1 MHQVPEIYKGY
12 LDRYLSTRVIE
23 GEGIAIHDQNVLLTH
38 QQVKEYTYKFSNVL
52 NEIAEKNPQKTFSI
66 GVGCGRSAYQ
76 IISLLGIWEAGFV
89 YLPLNIEKDIRSLEA
104 TLQSA
109 HCNIVVCL
117 KADLQKVMSHSGSS
131 SLDTII
137 CFTSLTQWEIIHV
150 DGNGY
155 SYPNISTEAKR
166 ESGYLVKTSGS
177 SGKPK
182 LVLGSILS
190 LDHFISWQYDAFGR
204 GEEIRTV
211 WLTEPT
217 FDASFRD
224 ILLPLISGGQI
235 CIPSEEVREI
245 PNALLHWIDKKNI
258 THLHS
263 VPSLYRIFLNELEES
278 FKGIQIFQHLK
289 YVFLSGE
296 QVLNS
301 DLTRWQAIFP
311 SFPQI
316 VNFYGATETTLIRT
330 YHVFD
335 YKVHDSIEIPVGH
348 PIPDTSIRIVGQD
361 GACKLGE
368 QGEVIVQTAYPS
380 LGYLEDGVLSQPW
393 SKRDGLQAISYRT
406 GDEGYINNEGA
417 LVLRGRLDD
426 QIKIRGVR
434 VDKKSIEE
442 IAIEKLKLKDVKVV
456 YESSRQQ
463 LFLFYTADQEIDS
476 DHAKS
481 ILLEVLP
488 AAHIP
493 SAWRHMKQFPK
504 TVNGKVDI
512 QQLKKEANNRK
523 QKLQNKQA
531 FQTKEEEKL
540 ARLWSQVLK
549 VEVSSR
555 SASFFDL
562 GGNSLNGIV
571 LLSRIQ
577 KEYSRKIRLRDFF
590 QNPKL
595 HEMLSVIQAAPY
607 KGLPDISPIA
617 EQDYY
622 PVSPAQRRMWVLHN
636 MERNSI
642 TYNIK
647 RAFEIHNE
655 LDIEKMRDAFENV
668 ILQQESLRTNFKIVE
683 GVPVQFIRPFDGHL
697 FNLKLLDFCSQ
708 KKKEQA
714 IRHIANQEV
723 HYHFDLESESLI
735 RATLIKVE
743 NEKYVLLLN
752 LHHIIAD
759 GWSMEIL
766 MRSLVQE
773 YSQSKSLLASN
784 IQSIKYKDYTNWQSD
799 LLQSG
804 QLDKQREYWLK
815 ELNGDIPILE
825 FPTDKSRA
833 LIKTY
838 EGKPIH
844 FTIDRD
850 LKDKIEALC
859 QKWDVSL
866 FMLLL
871 TVTKLVLYKYT
882 NQKDI
887 ILGSPV
893 AGREHP
899 SLTHLIGFFVNM
911 IALRTEIDPEIS
923 FKEYLSHVKEKVLDG
938 FDHQTYPF
946 DQLVEQLDLP
956 RDTGRSPIFDI
967 TFQVLNV
974 EFWENT
980 TDSDLVVKPF
990 IADWERSQYD
1000 LSFFF
1005 KERAEDIFG
1014 LIEYNTSLFRS
1025 QRITRLIAHFRY
1037 LLNEVLS
1044 HPDRP
1049 IKLLSFLSTKEIQ
1062 KLLFDYNASPK
1073 ISDEANTV
1081 LDIINRNHKSDIIL
1095 KGISKN
1101 HSYTSFFK
1109 LKNQIASLLVSRGI
1123 ESQVIAVM
1131 CRRRATLIPAMLGV
1145 MSSRNIYLPLDPDH
1159 SYDRILSVL
1168 EKVDVKMIMYEID
1181 FLVKAEKLSWELE
1194 SVSSTLCLDSQ
1205 EFNAVIPEQSD
1216 LMDRDLWNYIGKT
1229 AEDQIQAGG
1238 WKSSYTGLPFSIE
1251 EMEEYATNAFHKIRP
1266 YLSDA
1271 TKVLEVGCSS
1281 GFTLIKIAPLV
1292 KEYVGIDLSGEILK
1306 GTQEKIDQLGLEN
1319 VSLHELAAHEILQ
1332 LKQTDFDVIIINS
1345 VIQSF
1350 GSYNYFRNLVDK
1362 VLTKSSSSSILFLGD
1377 IQDIRLRRK
1386 MMDSL
1391 RSFSQRHPGKNYKT
1405 KLIWDDELF
1414 YHPNFF
1420 KDLAVDYPQL
1430 IDFEISEKR
1439 GQIINELTL
1448 FRYDMIIKIDK
1459 DIRDQQQHRVNNW
1472 RGGIDDIKNQTL
1484 LPLPSLSED
1493 DSAYIIFTSGT
1504 SGIPKAVEIQH
1515 KALLNQVL
1523 GFHAVYNHKL
1533 SYRDCFL
1540 LSSKYT
1546 FDVSVLEMFLGL
1558 SVGGTLV
1565 EIDHGKPLGAF
1576 QFAESILQKS
1586 VSWAYLPPSLLKDIF
1601 EALLTAS
1608 KPLELKYLLVG
1619 VEPIKFNTLKVISLS
1634 FPQIQIVNGYG
1645 PTEAT
1650 IVSTYYRFNAKD
1662 EYTIVPIGHPM
1673 PGYEVYVL
1681 DENLQLAAAGI
1692 PGQLAIAGAGLAK
1705 EYRNDENLTS
1715 RKFIE
1720 LPQVSKRV
1728 YLTGDNVYWDDFG
1741 RLNFVGRADR
1751 QVKFNGYRIE
1761 LEGIDTQVSK
1771 FPGIQS
1777 VLTRVFSLDEE
1788 SQQIV
1793 SFVQASDEVEV
1804 SSLRSF
1810 LYMLLPPYMVPNR
1823 FVFLD
1828 SMPLTTHGKIDEVA
1842 LTELIES
1849 KKSEKE
1855 NILLPTHD
1863 LEHKIFLLF
1872 QELLQRSDFG
1882 IEDNFFELGGH
1893 SLIATRLIS
1902 RAAKEFQIKIQLVDV
1917 FTHPTVKQLAERAV
1931 KQGWEQFKIDRVTE
1945 SPEGLYPMSFAQ
1957 KRLWVI
1963 DQLNPDD
1970 DSVRS
1975 AYNMVGLFEL
1985 EGQLPIKTFNNAIQ
1999 IIVNRHETLRTNFID
2014 IDGDAYQ
2021 KVQAHRTFEL
2031 EFYQSES
2038 KISDDEF
2045 IGLVEK
2051 FASEPFDLAEDSL
2064 LRVILIEGPLKTYVL
2079 TLLHHIISDGWS
2091 MHRFSIELEHA
2102 LGILNSGK
2110 KRLPDLEIQYKDYSA
2125 WINKRVDDLDKSK
2138 HYWESLVKDPSEPSI
2153 IPSDFKR
2160 PVWRTYH
2167 GDTIYHN
2174 IPADQTRAIKKYC
2187 AEQGVTLF
2195 ALLNSA
2201 LHLLIHRC
2209 SGLTDIMT
2217 GSPVTGRNH
2226 PLLEEQIGFYL
2237 NNIVVRSQPKGDLL
2251 FSEYLASINQQLIE
2265 SLSHQEYPFDLLVEQ
2280 VFNDRDPAH
2289 APFFDIYLALQNNID
2304 PILDF
2309 DGFKFKTINL
2319 ERKVSRFD
2327 LNLMVSEGKNLSFS
2341 LQYNTDLYR
2350 RTTANNILD
2359 AFLQIL
2365 AHVIQEDLPLRSVS
2379 LLSNE
2384 SIQQQLEI
2392 PKANLCKQEQENAL
2406 GSYTSLIEAFYQTVK
2421 TYPKDTALIEGNF
2434 EVTYEELNY
2443 ASTHLA
2449 NQLRKTGHPKYQ
2461 PIGLHLKRGIS
2472 RVVSILAVLKT
2483 GSAYLPIDPD
2493 LPQGRKEYQLKEAD
2507 CSVLISDG
2515 DYKIDGVQSLNYFLN
2530 TAPIENNDEAI
2541 DGSDLAYI
2549 LFTSGTTGKPKGV
2562 KVMHQNVLSLLLDE
2576 PIIQITEKDV
2586 WTLFHNYHFDFSV
2599 WEMWGALL
2607 YGGKLVVLRDDEVKE
2622 LDLFADIIYQQEV
2635 TILNQTPMV
2644 FYLVKDILIN
2654 KFSTGDLALS
2664 KVIFG
2669 GDKLSPF
2676 LLTDFAEK
2684 FPFVEL
2690 INMYGITETTIHVT
2704 AKKLSINTL
2713 NQKLSNIGR
2722 AIPSLSVYVVDQYA
2736 NLLPLSIPGQLV
2748 VTGKGLSMGY
2758 LKDSILTEEKFS
2770 KLPFLS
2776 EKAYFSGD
2784 RVRWLPSEDLEY
2796 LGRID
2801 YQLKVRGHRVE
2812 AAEIEWA
2819 IEKFNFIKQAIVL
2832 KKEDGESERLL
2843 AFLEPFEPFKRFE
2856 EVRSFFPNLQTTQLP
2871 NGHPFFHLNETE
2883 TQFMYKEIIKDDG
2896 YHLDKLHLSS
2906 KPIIVDAGANIGMF
2920 TFISSQLWPE
2930 AEIFAFEPI
2939 PEIFECLSANAK
2951 MLNSERIHL
2960 FNEGLSDLE
2969 GKLELTYYPFNTVM
2983 SGAGESDYQI
2993 LEAFLKKQ
3001 YDTSS
3006 AEGTEHMDQMLK
3018 EALDGIEVSCSVR
3031 SISNLIDNY
3040 NLDKI
3045 DLLKV
3050 DVEDWEEK
3058 IIDGIQSDHWSMIG
3072 KVIIEIHDKEGRLNR
3087 IEKFLSDKGYIIEI
3101 EQTQE
3106 LLGTSLYNL
3115 IAFREDVETGNSIS
3129 SIQDFLVDVE
3139 FPITQKELLAVVDR
3153 GLKEQLPSYMI
3164 PDDLILLNQL
3174 PVTQNGK
3181 IDRATLLQT
3190 SVKDQAVV
3198 GDADLSLSKR
3208 GELVLKI
3215 ISEVLD
3221 KEVPLLDNFFK
3232 LGGNSLNATKVIN
3245 RIKKALDIEIR
3256 VRDLFKHPII
3266 CDLVE
3271 YVDSIQS
3278 SKMPK
3283 LIPSKR
3289 NDHYPVSNA
3298 QFQLLTAAMIDGKTR
3313 STYNMTGGMKLH
3325 GPLAIEELKHTFKII
3340 IDRYE
3345 ILRTYFQFKDGDF
3358 VQVVEDN
3365 LELPFFHYMVDKLT
3379 EPFCQ
3384 KKLIQLN
3391 EHLFDLEKG
3400 PLLRIELFSGSQEE
3414 HFLAI
3419 GMHHIISDGWSMKIL
3434 NDEVARVYNNLID
3447 RIEPDLKPLRF
3458 QYRDFAIWQ
3467 NDLLLNSEWLEKQEQ
3482 FWFNELNEVN
3492 RLDLPYDYQ
3501 TDGEITFV
3509 GKSLNKEIHNW
3520 DKVHR
3525 NLTQQSLT
3533 CFSFVYAA
3541 THILLMRLGGQND
3554 IIIATPVAGRPLIEL
3569 EEQIGFFVN
3578 TLPLRVKSD
3587 ESLTVLDFAQSVQAK
3602 FSKILDYQLLPFNKI
3617 ISLNKEVKSHRDLIN
3632 VLMVYQN
3639 NESLDA
3645 KMKHIYSHKLEQ
3657 DFNSAIF
3664 DLVFIFSPRESKLNL
3679 KLQFN
3684 TSLFD
3689 PATAEEIAGLIVSTI
3704 ELMSTDMGI
3713 QLGEIQ
3719 I

>member
-1 MHQVPEIYKGY
+1 MP
-12 LDRYLSTRVIE
+12 
-23 GEGIAIHDQNVLLTH
+23 
-38 QQVKEYTYKFSNVL
+38 
-52 NEIAEKNPQKTFSI
+52 P
-66 GVGCGRSAYQ
+66 
-76 IISLLGIWEAGFV
+76 
-89 YLPLNIEKDIRSLEA
+89 
-104 TLQSA
+104 
-109 HCNIVVCL
+109 
-117 KADLQKVMSHSGSS
+117 
-131 SLDTII
+131 
-137 CFTSLTQWEIIHV
+137 
-150 DGNGY
+150 
-155 SYPNISTEAKR
+155 
-166 ESGYLVKTSGS
+166 
-177 SGKPK
+177 
-182 LVLGSILS
+182 
-190 LDHFISWQYDAFGR
+190 
-204 GEEIRTV
+204 
-211 WLTEPT
+211 
-217 FDASFRD
+217 
-224 ILLPLISGGQI
+224 
-235 CIPSEEVREI
+235 
-245 PNALLHWIDKKNI
+245 
-258 THLHS
+258 
-263 VPSLYRIFLNELEES
+263 VPSLYRVFLTELEES

-289 YVFLSGE
+289 YIFLSGE

-301 DLTRWQAIFP
+301 DIRRWQAIFP

-335 YKVHDSIEIPVGH
+335 YKVHDSIAVPVGH
-348 PIPDTSIRIVGQD
+348 SIPDTSIRILD
-361 GACKLGE
+361 KEDECKLGE
-368 QGEVIVQTAYPS
+368 HGEVIVETAYPS
-380 LGYLEDGVLSQPW
+380 LGYLEEGVLYHPW
-393 SKRDGLQAISYRT
+393 SKRDGIQAISYRT
-406 GDEGYINNEGA
+406 GDEGYINSKGA
-417 LVLRGRLDD
+417 LVLIGRLDD

-434 VDKKSIEE
+434 VDIKSIEQ
-442 IAIEKLKLKDVKVV
+442 ITIEKLKLKDVKVV
-456 YESSRQQ
+456 YQSNRQQ
-463 LFLFYTADQEIDS
+463 LFLFYTADREIDS
-476 DHAKS
+476 DYAER

-493 SAWRHMKQFPK
+493 SVWRHMKEFPK

-523 QKLQNKQA
+523 RKLLNKQA
-531 FQTKEEEKL
+531 FQSKEEEKL

-549 VEVSSR
+549 VEVASR

-595 HEMLSVIQAAPY
+595 QDMLSVIQAAPY
-607 KGLPDISPIA
+607 KGLPDISPID

-636 MERNSI
+636 MEKNSI

-647 RAFEIHNE
+647 RAFEIYNE
-655 LDIEKMRDAFENV
+655 LDVEKMRDAFDSV

-708 KKKEQA
+708 KNKEQA

-723 HYHFDLESESLI
+723 HYHFDLHSESLI
-735 RATLIKVE
+735 RAILIKVE
-743 NEKYVLLLN
+743 KGKYVLLLN

-766 MRSLVQE
+766 MRSLVQY
-773 YSQSKSLLASN
+773 YSESENIPTSH
-784 IQSIKYKDYTNWQSD
+784 IQSIKYKDYTNWQSE

-815 ELNGDIPILE
+815 ELNGNIPILE
-825 FPTDKSRA
+825 FPTDNSRA

-844 FTIDRD
+844 FTIDAD

-871 TVTKLVLYKYT
+871 SVTKIVLYKYT

-911 IALRTEIDPEIS
+911 IALRTEINPELS
-923 FKEYLSHVKEKVLDG
+923 FIEYLFHVKEKVLDG

-980 TDSDLVVKPF
+980 SDSDLVVKPF

-1014 LIEYNTSLFRS
+1014 LIEYNTSLFSR
-1025 QRITRLIAHFRY
+1025 QRITRLIAHLRY

-1049 IKLLSFLSTKEIQ
+1049 IKLLSFLLPKERQ
-1062 KLLFDYNASPK
+1062 KLLFDFNANPI

-1081 LDIINRNHKSDIIL
+1081 LDLINQSHKSDIIL
-1095 KGISKN
+1095 KGISKD
-1101 HSYTSFFK
+1101 HSYTSFFR

-1123 ESQVIAVM
+1123 ENQVIAVM
-1131 CRRRATLIPAMLGV
+1131 CRRRFTLIPAMLGV

-1159 SYDRILSVL
+1159 SYDRLLSIL
-1168 EKVDVKMIMYEID
+1168 EKVDVKLIMYEID
-1181 FLVKAEKLSWELE
+1181 FLIKAEKLSWELE
-1194 SVSSTLCLDSQ
+1194 SVTATLCLDSQ

-1229 AEDQIQAGG
+1229 ANDQIQAGG
-1238 WKSSYTGLPFSIE
+1238 WKSSYTGLPFSVE
-1251 EMEEYATNAFHKIRP
+1251 EMEEYADNAFHKIRP
-1266 YLSDA
+1266 YVSDK
-1271 TKVLEVGCSS
+1271 TKVLEIGCSS
-1281 GFTLIKIAPLV
+1281 GLTLIKLAPLV

-1319 VSLHELAAHEILQ
+1319 VSLHELAAHEILK

-1362 VLTKSSSSSILFLGD
+1362 ILTKSAASSILFLGD

-1386 MMDSL
+1386 MMSSL
-1391 RSFSQRHPGKNYKT
+1391 RSYNQRNPSKNYKT

-1420 KDLAVDYPQL
+1420 KDLAVGHPQL

-1439 GQIINELTL
+1439 GQLINELTL
-1448 FRYDMIIKIDK
+1448 FRYDMLIQIDK
-1459 DIRDQQQHRVNNW
+1459 DIRKEQQVHVNNW

-1484 LPLPSLSED
+1484 LTLPSLLES

-1504 SGIPKAVEIQH
+1504 SGTPKAVEIQH

-1523 GFHAVYNHKL
+1523 GFQAVFNHKL
-1533 SYRDCFL
+1533 NYKDNFL
-1540 LSSKYT
+1540 LSSKFT

-1565 EIDHGKPLGAF
+1565 EIDHGQPLGAF
-1576 QFAESILQKS
+1576 QFAESILLKS
-1586 VSWAYLPPSLLKDIF
+1586 VSWAYLPPSLLKEIF
-1601 EALLTAS
+1601 EILLTES
-1608 KPLELKYLLVG
+1608 KSLDLKYLLVG
-1619 VEPIKFNTLKVISLS
+1619 VEPIKFETLKAINLS

-1650 IVSTYYRFNAKD
+1650 IVSTYYRFNSKD
-1662 EYTIVPIGHPM
+1662 DYSIVPIGRPM

-1681 DENLQLAAAGI
+1681 DENLQLAGLGI

-1705 EYRNDENLTS
+1705 DYRNDDNLTAS
-1715 RKFIE
+1715 KFIE
-1720 LPQVSKRV
+1720 LPQISKRV

-1741 RLNFVGRADR
+1741 RLNFVGRTDR

-1771 FPGIQS
+1771 FPGVQS
-1777 VLTRVFSLDEE
+1777 ALTRIIPIDEE
-1788 SQQIV
+1788 TQQIV
-1793 SFVQASDEVEV
+1793 SFIQASEDVDV
-1804 SSLRSF
+1804 SALRSF
-1810 LYMLLPPYMVPNR
+1810 LNMLLPPYVVPNR
-1823 FVFLD
+1823 FIFLD
-1828 SMPLTTHGKIDEVA
+1828 SLPLTPHGKIDERA
-1842 LTELIES
+1842 LIELIAS
-1849 KKSEKE
+1849 NKPEKE
-1855 NILLPTHD
+1855 NILLPTLD

-1893 SLIATRLIS
+1893 SLVATRLIS
-1902 RAAKEFQIKIQLVDV
+1902 RAAKEFQLKIELVDV
-1917 FTHPTVKQLAERAV
+1917 FTHPTVKELAERAE
-1931 KQGWEQFKIDRVTE
+1931 KQGREHFKIDRVAD

-1957 KRLWVI
+1957 KRLWII

-1985 EGQLPIKTFNNAIQ
+1985 EGELPIKTFSNAIQ

-2014 IDGDAYQ
+2014 LAGEAYQ
-2021 KVQAHRTFEL
+2021 KVHPHRTFEL

-2038 KISDDEF
+2038 KISESEF
-2045 IGLVEK
+2045 SGLVDK
-2051 FASEPFDLAEDSL
+2051 FASEPFDLAKDRL
-2064 LRVILIEGPLKTYVL
+2064 LRVILIESPLKTYVL
-2079 TLLHHIISDGWS
+2079 TLMHHIISDGWS
-2091 MHRFSIELEHA
+2091 MHRFSVELEHA
-2102 LGILNSGK
+2102 LDVLNRGG
-2110 KRLPDLEIQYKDYSA
+2110 KRLPDLDIQYKDYSA
-2125 WINKRVDDLDKSK
+2125 WIKNRVEDLDQSK
-2138 HYWESLVKDPSEPSI
+2138 YYWENLVKNSSEPSI

-2160 PVWRTYH
+2160 PNWRTYH
-2167 GDTIYHN
+2167 GDTIYRN
-2174 IPADQTRAIKKYC
+2174 ISIDHTQAIRKYC
-2187 AEQGVTLF
+2187 AKQGVTLF
-2195 ALLNSA
+2195 ALLNST

-2217 GSPVTGRNH
+2217 GSPVSGRNH

-2237 NNIVVRSQPKGDLL
+2237 NNIVVRSYPKGDLL
-2251 FSEYLASINQQLIE
+2251 FSDYLASINQQLTD
-2265 SLSHQEYPFDLLVEQ
+2265 SLAHQEYPFDFLVEQ
-2280 VFNDRDPAH
+2280 VFHDGDPAH

-2309 DGFKFKTINL
+2309 DGFTFKAINL

-2327 LNLMVSEGKNLSFS
+2327 LNLMVSEGEKLSFS

-2350 RTTANNILD
+2350 RTTASSILD

-2365 AHVIQEDLPLRSVS
+2365 TYAIKDDLPLRSVP
-2379 LLSNE
+2379 LLNNE

-2392 PKANLCKQEQENAL
+2392 PKANLFNHEQDRAPRSCTNL
-2406 GSYTSLIEAFYQTVK
+2406 VQAFNQIVK
-2421 TYPKDTALIEGNF
+2421 TYPKDTALIEGDLK
-2434 EVTYEELNY
+2434 VTYEQLNY

-2449 NQLRKTGHPKYQ
+2449 NKLRKTGHQKCQ

-2483 GSAYLPIDPD
+2483 GSAYVPIDPD
-2493 LPQGRKEYQLKEAD
+2493 LPKGRKEYQLKQAD
-2507 CSVLISDG
+2507 CSVLICDE
-2515 DYKIDGVQSLNYFLN
+2515 DYKMDDVQALKYFLN
-2530 TAPIENNDEAI
+2530 TVPIENNDEPI
-2541 DGSDLAYI
+2541 NGSDLAYI

-2562 KVMHQNVLSLLLDE
+2562 EVMHQNVLSLLLEE
-2576 PIIQITEKDV
+2576 PIIKITERDV

-2622 LDLFADIIYQQEV
+2622 LDLFADIIHQQKV

-2654 KFSTGDLALS
+2654 KFSKEQLALS

-2704 AKKLSINTL
+2704 AKRLSINTL
-2713 NQKLSNIGR
+2713 NQKVSNIGR
-2722 AIPSLSVYVVDQYA
+2722 SIPSLSVFVVDQYA
-2736 NLLPLSIPGQLV
+2736 NLLPLGIPGQLV
-2748 VTGKGLSMGY
+2748 VTGKGLSKGY
-2758 LKDSILTEEKFS
+2758 LKDSVLTKKKFS

-2776 EKAYFSGD
+2776 EKGYFSGD

-2801 YQLKVRGHRVE
+2801 YQLKIRGHRVE
-2812 AAEIEWA
+2812 ATEIEWA

-2843 AFLEPFEPFKRFE
+2843 GFLEPFEPFKTLE
-2856 EVRSFFPNLQTTQLP
+2856 EVGSFFPNLQTTQLP
-2871 NGHPFFHLNETE
+2871 NGHPIFHLNETE

-2896 YHLDKLHLSS
+2896 YRLDNLQLSS
-2906 KPIIVDAGANIGMF
+2906 TPTIIDAGANIGMF
-2920 TFISSQLWPE
+2920 TLICSQLWPE

-2939 PEIFECLSANAK
+2939 PEIFECLSANAR
-2951 MLNSERIHL
+2951 MLNAEGIHL

-2983 SGAGESDYQI
+2983 SGAGESDHQI
-2993 LEAFLKKQ
+2993 LEAFLKEQ
-3001 YDTSS
+3001 YDISS
-3006 AEGTEHMDQMLK
+3006 LEGTENMDQVLK
-3018 EALDGIEVSCSVR
+3018 EALDGIELSCSVR
-3031 SISNLIDNY
+3031 SISNLINNY

-3058 IIDGIQSDHWSMIG
+3058 IIDGIQDDHWTNIDR
-3072 KVIIEIHDKEGRLNR
+3072 VIIEVHNKEGRLNR
-3087 IEKFLSDKGYIIEI
+3087 IKKFLSEKGYIIEI
-3101 EQTQE
+3101 EQTKE
-3106 LLGTSLYNL
+3106 LKGTSLYNL
-3115 IAFREDVETGNSIS
+3115 IAFREDLEKGKGDS

-3139 FPITQKELLAVVDR
+3139 FPVTREELLAAVNR
-3153 GLKEQLPSYMI
+3153 GLTKQLPSYMI
-3164 PDDLILLNQL
+3164 PDDLILLNQF

-3181 IDRATLLQT
+3181 TDRSKLIET
-3190 SVKDQAVV
+3190 SINDQPIV
-3198 GDADLSLSKR
+3198 GDTDSSLSNR

-3215 ISEVLD
+3215 ISDVLD

-3256 VRDLFKHPII
+3256 VRDLFKNPII
-3266 CDLVE
+3266 SDLIE
-3271 YVDSIQS
+3271 YVDSIQKS
-3278 SKMPK
+3278 EIPK

-3313 STYNMTGGMKLH
+3313 STYNMTGGMRLH

-3345 ILRTYFQFKDGDF
+3345 ILRTYFQFKGGDF
-3358 VQVVEDN
+3358 VQVVEDSI
-3365 LELPFFHYMVDKLT
+3365 ELPFFHYLVEKLT

-3384 KKLIQLN
+3384 KKLTQLN
-3391 EHLFDLEKG
+3391 EHLYDLEKG
-3400 PLLRIELFSGSQEE
+3400 PLLRIEVFSGSHDE
-3414 HFLAI
+3414 HFLAV

-3434 NDEVARVYNNLID
+3434 NDEVARIYNNLIE
-3447 RIEPDLKPLRF
+3447 RVEPDLKPLRF

-3467 NDLLLNSEWLEKQEQ
+3467 NDLLLNSEWIKKQEQ
-3482 FWFNELNEVN
+3482 FWRNELNEVN

-3525 NLTQQSLT
+3525 DLTQQSLT
-3533 CFSFVYAA
+3533 PFSFAYAA
-3541 THILLMRLGGQND
+3541 THILLMRLGGQSD

-3569 EEQIGFFVN
+3569 EDQIGFFVN

-3587 ESLTVLDFAQSVQAK
+3587 ESLTVLDFVQTVQAK
-3602 FSKILDYQLLPFNKI
+3602 FSNILDYQLLPFNKI
-3617 ISLNKEVKSHRDLIN
+3617 VSLNKEVKTHRDLIN

-3645 KMKHIYSHKLEQ
+3645 KMKHIFSHKVEQ

-3664 DLVFIFSPRESKLNL
+3664 DLVFIFSPRESTLNL

-3689 PATAEEIAGLIVSTI
+3689 QETAEEIADLIVSTL